1 VNVSAPFIHRPI
13 ATSLLAAAILLAGA
27 VAYVLL
33 PVAPLPKVDFPTI
46 QVSGQLPG
54 ASPETMA
61 SSVATPLERR
71 FGRIAGVTE
80 ITSTSVLGSTAITLQ
95 FDLDRDV
102 DAAGRDVQ
110 AAIAAAG
117 GELPPGLPTRPTFRK
132 VNPSDS
138 PIMIL
143 SLKSDQIPLP
153 VIYDQA
159 NTIFAEK
166 ISQIHGVGQVYVGGG
181 QQPAVRIQVDPV
193 ALAGMGLGLED
204 VRKAIAATTSN
215 QPKGA
220 LMGASQAFTLGGN
233 TQLFSAAE
241 FKDIILAYQNGAA
254 VRLGDVAKVFDDVEN
269 SRVAAWVNGE
279 RAILLIIRRQPGANI
294 LETCDLIK
302 RVLPQLQNSISPAI
316 KVEISSD
323 RTQSIRASVSDVEHT
338 LVLSVVLV
346 VVVVFVFLRTLS
358 ATAIPSV
365 VVPLSLVATF
375 GLMYLAGYSL
385 DNLSL
390 MALTISTG
398 FVVDDA
404 IVVTE
409 NIARFIELGE
419 PPLRAAL
426 RGAKQIGFTIISITV
441 SLLAVFI
448 PILLMGGIVGRLFR
462 EFAVTLSMAI
472 AVSAIVSLTLT
483 PMMCSRLLRPT
494 SESHGRLYL
503 VSERVFASMV
513 GLYDRGLRWVLRH
526 QALMLVATIGAV
538 VATVA
543 LFVAVPK
550 GLFPQQDT
558 GLITGFSDAPQD
570 VSFPSM
576 KARQE
581 AMNKVIGED
590 PDILYALEFTG
601 AGGNNGTTGNTGSA
615 FIQLK
620 PKPPRKASADE
631 IINRLRPKLA
641 KVEGLRLFLQ
651 SRQDVSVGGRTT
663 RTQYQ
668 YTLED
673 ANIGELNAF
682 APRMLAQLQKIPEL
696 RDVASDQQTNG
707 LELDVDF
714 DRETASRMGITAQA
728 VDAALYDAFGQEFV
742 ATSFTQMNQYHVV
755 LELKPEYLKTPDAL
769 RAIYVPAG
777 PTQSPTPVLTAG
789 AGGAGVASPVGGGGP
804 PGSLGSVQSTLLAS
818 ATANGAVSSQG
829 GLVTPTRLP
838 VAMPVIVDQS
848 SQANL
853 AAQAAEPGSMTSTS
867 TLTSASAV
875 NGAVG
880 PSTPPPSGTQTATP
894 FQTTQVPLMSFAKLS
909 TSKTSLSINHQ
920 GQFPAVTISF
930 NLAPGK
936 SLSQAV
942 EAIQSVAREIGI
954 PASIHGNFQGTAQ
967 AFNASLSS
975 EPVLLLAALFSVYI
989 VLGVLYESTIHP
1001 ITILSTLPSA
1011 GVGALVALFLCRTEF
1026 TIIALVGIILL
1037 IGIVK
1042 KNAIMMIDFAL
1053 EAEREEGMPRVEA
1066 IHQACLLRFRPIM
1079 MTTLAAL
1086 LGGLPLA
1093 LGTGTGSEMRRP
1105 LGITIVGGL
1114 VLSQVLTLYSTPV
1127 IYLWLDR
1134 LSGAK
1139 RSPLRGPDDDD
1150 RGGALRAPP
1159 SVRFGHG

>member
-1 VNVSAPFIHRPI
+1 MNISAPFIRRPI
-13 ATSLLAAAILLAGA
+13 GTSLLAAAVLLAGT
-27 VAYVLL
+27 VAYLLL

-46 QVSGQLPG
+46 SVSAILPG

-71 FGRIAGVTE
+71 FGRIAGITE

-95 FDLDRDV
+95 FDLNRDV

-117 GELPPGLPTRPTFRK
+117 GELPPSLPTRPTFRK

-143 SLKSDQIPLP
+143 SLKSKEIPLP
-153 VIYDQA
+153 DIYDQA

-181 QQPAVRIQVDPV
+181 QQPAVRVQVDPV

-204 VRKAIAATTSN
+204 VRKALAASTSN
-215 QPKGA
+215 QPKGILVGHA
-220 LMGASQAFTLGGN
+220 QAYTIGGN
-233 TQLFSAAE
+233 TQLFRAAAFRE
-241 FKDIILAYQNGAA
+241 IILTYQNGAA
-254 VRLGDVAKVFDDVEN
+254 VRLADVANVFDDVEN

-279 RAILLIIRRQPGANI
+279 RAILLIVRRQPGANI
-294 LETCDLIK
+294 LETNDRIK
-302 RVLPQLQNSISPAI
+302 ALLPTLKSSISPAI
-316 KVEISSD
+316 DVEVSSD

-338 LVLSVVLV
+338 LLISVLLVVL
-346 VVVVFVFLRTLS
+346 VVFVFLRTLRG
-358 ATAIPSV
+358 TAIPSV
-365 VVPLSLVATF
+365 AVPLSLLATF

-419 PPLRAAL
+419 SPMNAAL
-426 RGAKQIGFTIISITV
+426 KGATQIGFTIVSITV

-472 AVSAIVSLTLT
+472 AVSAVVSLTLT

-494 SESHGRLYL
+494 GESHGTLYRA
-503 VSERVFASMV
+503 SERFFSGMV
-513 GLYDRGLRWVLRH
+513 GFYDRGLRWVLGH
-526 QALMLVATIGAV
+526 QRFVLGLTIVTIG
-538 VATVA
+538 ATVA
-543 LFVAVPK
+543 LFLQLPK

-558 GLITGFSDAPQD
+558 GLLTGFSDAPQD

-581 AMNKVIGED
+581 AVNAIVGQD
-590 PDILYALEFTG
+590 PDVMFAIEFTG
-601 AGGNNGTTGNTGSA
+601 AGGNNGSTGNTGA
-615 FIQLK
+615 AYIQLK
-620 PKPPRKASADE
+620 PKPPRTASADE

-641 KVEGLRLFLQ
+641 KVEGINLFLQ
-651 SRQDVSVGGRTT
+651 SRQDVSVGGRTS

-673 ANIGELNAF
+673 ANLDELKTF
-682 APRMLAQLQKIPEL
+682 APRMLARLKKVPEL
-696 RDVASDQQTNG
+696 RDVATDQQTNG
-707 LELDVDF
+707 LELDIHF

-728 VDAALYDAFGQEFV
+728 VDTALYDAFGQEFV
-742 ATSFTQMNQYHVV
+742 ATSFTQVNQYHVV
-755 LELKPEYLKTPDAL
+755 LEVKPQYLKTPDAL
-769 RAIYVPAG
+769 DAIYIPAG
-777 PTQSPTPVLTAG
+777 PTQSPTQALSAG

-804 PGSLGSVQSTLLAS
+804 PGSSQSIQAALQGVGSSG
-818 ATANGAVSSQG
+818 ATTPQG
-829 GLVTPTRLP
+829 GLATPLGIATP
-838 VAMPVIVDQS
+838 NVALADQS
-848 SQANL
+848 SQLGL
-853 AAQAAEPGSMTSTS
+853 AASAAQSGETVAGGLLITPPSVVGQ
-867 TLTSASAV
+867 
-875 NGAVG
+875 VG
-880 PSTPPPSGTQTATP
+880 PSTAPLPGSQTPAP
-894 FQTTQVPLMSFAKLS
+894 FQTTEVPLMSFARIS
-909 TSKTSLSINHQ
+909 TGSTSLSLNHQ

-936 SLSQAV
+936 SLS
-942 EAIQSVAREIGI
+942 EAIDAIHKVELEIGV
-954 PASIHGNFQGTAQ
+954 PASIRGNFQGTAQ
-967 AFNASLSS
+967 AFTASLSS
-975 EPVLLLAALFSVYI
+975 EPILILAALFSVYI
-989 VLGVLYESTIHP
+989 VLGVLYESYVHP

-1011 GVGALVALFLCRTEF
+1011 GVGALLALMVCHTEF
-1026 TIIALVGIILL
+1026 SIIALIGIILL
-1037 IGIVK
+1037 MGIVK
-1042 KNAIMMIDFAL
+1042 KNAIMMIDFAI
-1053 EAEREEGMPRVEA
+1053 EAEREQNLSRLDA
-1066 IHQACLLRFRPIM
+1066 IHQACILRFRPIM

-1093 LGTGTGSEMRRP
+1093 LGRGTGSEMRRP

-1114 VLSQVLTLYSTPV
+1114 IFSQLLTLYTTPV
-1127 IYLWLDR
+1127 IYLLLDR
-1134 LSGAK
+1134 FTRQK
-1139 RSPLRGPDDDD
+1139 THRIRSEGD
-1150 RGGALRAPP
+1150 GGDASALMAPP
-1159 SVRFGHG
+1159 SVRLGP